1 MYPFAPWNFHLEGNY
16 TFTRHG
22 TSSASAKVIQD
33 ILGFLVETAKH
44 QTPNTVN
51 VFLGV
56 TCDVSNTASNAPYV
70 EFRPSPGRIQRIRS
84 MLAHESVHRISAHAA
99 QVLLGKL
106 NFLLHAAWG
115 GVGRAAMQPLRSR
128 AGQTPFL
135 LKGGLQPPPEGTAWT
150 LALATMASFLDLLFD
165 RLPPCLAKK
174 VLVCL
179 WHSRLPRPLHGR
191 RRHQYLLL
199 WMAPLGF
206 DKQTLINQC
215 ELLAI
220 LSATLSAPDLLRD
233 RDIIAWY
240 LS

>member
-16 TFTRHG
+16 TCTRHG

-84 MLAHESVHRISAHAA
+84 MLTHTSVHGLSAHAD

-106 NFLLHAAWG
+106 NFLLSAAWG
-115 GVGRAAMQPLRSR
+115 GVGSAALQLLRTR

-135 LKGGLQPPPEGTAWT
+135 LKGGLQPPPAGTAWT
-150 LALATMASFLDLLFD
+150 PALATTASLTSSLISLLLF
-165 RLPPCLAKK
+165 R
-174 VLVCL
+174 
-179 WHSRLPRPLHGR
+179 
-191 RRHQYLLL
+191 
-199 WMAPLGF
+199 
-206 DKQTLINQC
+206 
-215 ELLAI
+215 
-220 LSATLSAPDLLRD
+220 
-233 RDIIAWY
+233 WY
-240 LS
+240 LGPRQRSQIVLF